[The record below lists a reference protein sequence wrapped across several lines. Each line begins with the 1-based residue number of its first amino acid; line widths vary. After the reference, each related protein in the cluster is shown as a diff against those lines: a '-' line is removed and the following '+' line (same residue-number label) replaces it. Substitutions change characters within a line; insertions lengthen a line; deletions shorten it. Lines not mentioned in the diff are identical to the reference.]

1 LKELRTEIEINTSP
15 ERVWKILIDFDKY
28 EQWNPFIHKIIGQP
42 KEGARIEIH
51 IETPGGKNR
60 KYGPTLTKVDEG
72 RELRWLGKSSLPG
85 FLNGEHIFAIEQLEP
100 QRVRFVQ
107 REVFDGLLTSLFGK
121 SLDTDVR
128 QGLEEMN
135 RALKERAERTAI

>member
-1 LKELRTEIEINTSP
+1 MKELRTEIEINTSP
-15 ERVWKILIDFDKY
+15 ERVWKILTDFEKY
-28 EQWNPFIHKIIGQP
+28 GQWNPFIYKIIGQP
-42 KEGARIEIH
+42 KEGAKIEIH

-60 KYGPTLTKVDEG
+60 KYGPTLTKVDGG

-85 FLNGEHIFAIEQLEP
+85 FLNGEHIFAIEQIEP
-100 QRVRFVQ
+100 QRVRFIH

-135 RALKERAERTAI
+135 RALKERAERTAV

>member
-1 LKELRTEIEINTSP
+1 MKELRTEIEINTSP
-15 ERVWKILIDFDKY
+15 ERVWKILTDFDKY

-42 KEGARIEIH
+42 KQGARIEIH

-85 FLNGEHIFAIEQLEP
+85 FLNGEHIFAIEQLGP
-100 QRVRFVQ
+100 QRIRFVQ

>member
-15 ERVWKILIDFDKY
+15 ERVWKILTDFDKY

>member
-1 LKELRTEIEINTSP
+1 MKEVRTEIEISASP
-15 ERVWKILIDFDKY
+15 ERVWKILTAFDKY

-42 KEGARIEIH
+42 NEGSRIEIH
-51 IETPGGKNR
+51 IETSSGKKR
-60 KYGPTLTKVDEG
+60 KYAPTLTRVDEG
-72 RELRWLGKSSLPG
+72 RELRWRGKSSLPG
-85 FLNGEHIFAIEQLEP
+85 FLNGEHIFTIEELQS

-107 REVFDGLLTSLFGK
+107 SEVFDGLLTSLFGK

-128 QGLEEMN
+128 LGLEEMN

>member
-15 ERVWKILIDFDKY
+15 ERVWKILTDFDKY

-42 KEGARIEIH
+42 KQGARIEIH

-85 FLNGEHIFAIEQLEP
+85 FLNGEHIFAIEQLGP
-100 QRVRFVQ
+100 QRIRFVQ

>member
-1 LKELRTEIEINTSP
+1 MKELRTEIEINTSP
-15 ERVWKILIDFDKY
+15 ERVWKILTDFEKY
-28 EQWNPFIHKIIGQP
+28 DQWNPFIHKIIGQP
-42 KEGARIEIH
+42 KEGAKIEIH

>member
-15 ERVWKILIDFDKY
+15 ERVWKILTDFDKY

-42 KEGARIEIH
+42 KQGARIEIH

-85 FLNGEHIFAIEQLEP
+85 FLNGEHIFAIEQLGP

>member
-1 LKELRTEIEINTSP
+1 MKELRTEIEINSSP
-15 ERVWKILIDFDKY
+15 ERVWKILTDFDKY

>member
-15 ERVWKILIDFDKY
+15 ERVWKILTDFEKY
-28 EQWNPFIHKIIGQP
+28 DQWNPFIHKIIGQP
-42 KEGARIEIH
+42 KEGAKIEIH

-85 FLNGEHIFAIEQLEP
+85 FLNGEHIFVIEQLEP